1 MRSYGR
7 RFLSARANCVNLTK
21 MFEYDVAI
29 SFAGEQRKE
38 AEAIADCLKKN
49 EVRVFYDRYEQAD
62 LWGKD
67 LYEHL
72 SDIYQ
77 KKARYCLMLA
87 SAAYAAKVWPTH
99 ERKNAQARALS
110 QRTEYI
116 LPVRFDETEIPG
128 LPNTLGFLRFAD
140 YGVQGVCAHLL
151 HKLKSSSLSE
161 GPTTA
166 PRVVEPEPQEFW
178 EQRRRLQDNDILKKV
193 WSKPRWRIAIR
204 PTEFKLARFRDV
216 EQCRQFMLS
225 SYVSVERWY
234 PYPGFSIDGLET
246 GNEWVAGEI
255 EKSEPDR
262 INRVEHWVLFR
273 SAQFAHNRAFD
284 DIPQLGD
291 RVHVFEILDTATAA
305 YEFAARMAQRGVL
318 LPEAAVTLELFGL
331 AGRELVWPKDIFGGS
346 HFLGQDRWCRDESF
360 SVGRQLSPT
369 ELQAQK
375 REVAL
380 EAALEIY
387 SHFGWLDPP
396 RDVLSK
402 AQADR
407 FDSI

>member
-1 MRSYGR
+1 M
-7 RFLSARANCVNLTK
+7 
-21 MFEYDVAI
+21 
-29 SFAGEQRKE
+29 QRK
-38 AEAIADCLKKN
+38 
-49 EVRVFYDRYEQAD
+49 
-62 LWGKD
+62 
-67 LYEHL
+67 
-72 SDIYQ
+72 S
-77 KKARYCLMLA
+77 
-87 SAAYAAKVWPTH
+87 
-99 ERKNAQARALS
+99 
-110 QRTEYI
+110 
-116 LPVRFDETEIPG
+116 
-128 LPNTLGFLRFAD
+128 NT
-140 YGVQGVCAHLL
+140 
-151 HKLKSSSLSE
+151 
-161 GPTTA
+161 
-166 PRVVEPEPQEFW
+166 
-178 EQRRRLQDNDILKKV
+178 N
-193 WSKPRWRIAIR
+193 
-204 PTEFKLARFRDV
+204 
-216 EQCRQFMLS
+216 
-225 SYVSVERWY
+225 
-234 PYPGFSIDGLET
+234 PYPGFSINGLET

-331 AGRELVWPKDIFGGS
+331 AGRELVWPKDIFGDA
-346 HFLGQDRWCRDESF
+346 HFLGQDCWCRDESF
-360 SVGRQLSPT
+360 SVGGQLSPT

-387 SHFGWLDPP
+387 SHFGWSDPP